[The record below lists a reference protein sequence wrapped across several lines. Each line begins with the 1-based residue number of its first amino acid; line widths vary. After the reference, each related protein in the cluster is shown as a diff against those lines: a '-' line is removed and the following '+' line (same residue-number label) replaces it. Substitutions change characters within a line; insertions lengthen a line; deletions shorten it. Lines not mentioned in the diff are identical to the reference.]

1 MMRNKSVLL
10 SLVFALWAAG
20 AMAQT
25 KATDYLNVPGPLH
38 LNDASFQLA
47 WSAHPNNNYYKQ
59 EYLVAGESLEKFH
72 SLVTIDFLQ
81 GSFEVPALV
90 NQKVE
95 ELKKMQAANPL
106 VNYNVYEKDQQ
117 YILDFLISQNTADG
131 KAIAVVERNVYRYQ
145 QNTHPQQPGILLL
158 AASERAYGDGIEA
171 FLKKLKTDKMKLV
184 NAVAAYKV
192 PVISVK

>member
-1 MMRNKSVLL
+1 MRKKLVLL
-10 SLVFALWAAG
+10 SMVFALWITG
-20 AMAQT
+20 VMAQT

-59 EYLVAGESLEKFH
+59 EYLVAGETLEKFH
-72 SLVTIDFLQ
+72 ALMTIDFLQ
-81 GSFEVPALV
+81 GNYEVVALV

-95 ELKKMQAANPL
+95 ELKKMQVTNPL

-145 QNTHPQQPGILLL
+145 QNTHPQQPGIALL
-158 AASERAYGDGIEA
+158 AASERAYGADIEA
-171 FLKKLKTDKMKLV
+171 FLKKLKADKMKLI

-192 PVISVK
+192 PAISVR